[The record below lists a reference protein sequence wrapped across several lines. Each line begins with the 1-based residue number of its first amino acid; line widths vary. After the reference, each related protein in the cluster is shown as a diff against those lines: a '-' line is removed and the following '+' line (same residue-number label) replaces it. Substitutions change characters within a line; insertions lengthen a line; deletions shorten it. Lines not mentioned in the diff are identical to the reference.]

1 MDSIVQLEDVQKDF
15 PLGNLTVRALRGVSL
30 RLQGGEFIAIAGPSG
45 SGKTTLLNMVGCV
58 DVPTGGHVL
67 IDGENTRDLD
77 ERALTALRLH
87 KLGFIFQSFNLVGV
101 LTAAQN
107 VELPLLLKGGLSRSE
122 RQERVDEILEKVGLA
137 DQKPQR
143 PNELSGGQRQRV
155 AIARALVTRPKIV
168 LADEPTA
175 NLDSET
181 GDRII
186 DLMKE
191 LNREQNTTF
200 IFSTHDERV
209 MGHAERMIQLV
220 DGRVASDSNVRS
232 AEVSQA

>member
-107 VELPLLLKGGLSRSE
+107 VG
-122 RQERVDEILEKVGLA
+122 
-137 DQKPQR
+137 
-143 PNELSGGQRQRV
+143 N
-155 AIARALVTRPKIV
+155 
-168 LADEPTA
+168 
-175 NLDSET
+175 
-181 GDRII
+181 
-186 DLMKE
+186 
-191 LNREQNTTF
+191 
-200 IFSTHDERV
+200 H
-209 MGHAERMIQLV
+209 
-220 DGRVASDSNVRS
+220 
-232 AEVSQA
+232 